1 VKRNTLK
8 KILSKF
14 FIRIVFVN
22 IKTNFEIKKSFVKK
36 LIYRRKTTI
45 IYGKNKQM
53 VDDFKMVIENDVYL
67 KILEYYDITI
77 LDKETISKIL
87 NDLVD
92 QGFYGWDDNGWSR
105 YLYFMVSSIFSNPIK
120 NEFKFVEL
128 DKKWDDEDRG
138 GVVYNYYEYEDPENE
153 KLLEN
158 SVYRVLWDVFKYGN
172 NIKGND
178 YLNRLEDINE
188 KLRETSKKLIEHIR
202 ENSDGE

>member
-1 VKRNTLK
+1 
-8 KILSKF
+8 
-14 FIRIVFVN
+14 
-22 IKTNFEIKKSFVKK
+22 
-36 LIYRRKTTI
+36 
-45 IYGKNKQM
+45 M